1 MIHATVTAAEI
12 ERLSCLA
19 LVRAGTSPENARSV
33 AASVA
38 LAELQGISSHGLL
51 RLGTYCD
58 HAACGKVDGRAKPEL
73 SKPRPGLV
81 VVDAKTGFAHPAI
94 DLGVPALV
102 EAARA
107 NGTAM
112 LGVANSY
119 NCGIVGDHVARIA
132 REGLVALGFVNAPA
146 SIAPWGGRTAL
157 FGTNP
162 VAFAAP
168 RAEGDPLVLDQS
180 SSVVARGEIM
190 LRAKSGEPIPEG
202 WALDAQG
209 NPTRDAA
216 AALKGSLLP
225 AGGHKGSGQAL
236 MVEILAAALTG
247 AHFGFEASSFAT
259 PDGGPPR
266 TGQAFFAVDP
276 AAFGPGFGE
285 RVAALIAR
293 MTEQPGVRVPGAKRA
308 AAAATGR
315 AHGIRLT
322 VANLADL
329 RQRAGE

>member
-1 MIHATVTAAEI
+1 MTHETVAITEV

-58 HAACGKVDGRAKPEL
+58 HAASGKVDGKAKPEL

-81 VVDAKTGFAHPAI
+81 VADAKTGFAHPAI
-94 DLGVPALV
+94 DLGVPVLV

-107 NGTAM
+107 NGTA
-112 LGVANSY
+112 LLCVTNSY

-146 SIAPWGGRTAL
+146 SIAPWGGHKAL

-162 VAFAAP
+162 VAFATP
-168 RAEGDPLVLDQS
+168 RAGGEPLVLDQS

-202 WALDAQG
+202 WALDSHG

-216 AALKGSLLP
+216 VALKGSLLP
-225 AGGHKGSGQAL
+225 AGGHNGSGQAL

-266 TGQAFFAVDP
+266 TGQAFFAIDP

-293 MTEQPGVRVPGAKRA
+293 MMEQPGVRLPGAKRA
-308 AAAATGR
+308 SAAATAR
-315 AHGIRLT
+315 THGIRLT
-322 VANLADL
+322 AANLADL